1 MSMTMRSVWPIR
13 MLAAGDALVLFGALL
28 VSHWAAAAWDGTFL
42 DPSPFAGRVAM
53 MAGLCALMMFALGLF
68 SWHIADSY
76 ADLAARVAV
85 AFGLAFV
92 VYAIAAYVVPA
103 LRIPMTAL
111 VPGLSVAALAVFALH
126 AAFLRVA
133 DLAHLK
139 TRILVLGTGARAARV
154 AALAERGRLSRFA
167 PVAFVELEQLPCAV
181 DPELVIAMPNDL
193 AAFAKAQAVDEIVV
207 AVDDRRGQLPMDA
220 LVTTRLQGLPVT
232 DYVQFAETAL
242 GAVDLDNLRHSWF
255 LDRHGFRAGKLD
267 QLIKRATDI
276 ALSAGLL
283 LATLPLLI
291 TVALAIRLES
301 PGNVFYRQE
310 RVGKGGRTFML
321 TKFRSMRADAEAD
334 GGPQWARKGDA
345 RVTRVGAFL
354 RKTRIDE
361 IPQAFNVL
369 RGEMSFVGP
378 RPERPFFVETL
389 SADIPFYRERHH
401 VKPGLT
407 GWAQLNYP
415 YGASVDDAKMKL
427 QYDLFYIKYFS
438 LLLDMAI
445 VVQTVRV
452 VLWNAGAR

>member
-1 MSMTMRSVWPIR
+1 MTLRSVWPIR
-13 MLAAGDALVLFGALL
+13 ALAVGDALVLFAVLL
-28 VSHWAAAAWDGTFL
+28 ASHWAAAGWGGAWPEL
-42 DPSPFAGRVAM
+42 SPYAGRVAM
-53 MAGLCALMMFALGLF
+53 MAGLCAVMMFALGLF

-92 VYAIAAYVVPA
+92 VYAITAYVLPG
-103 LRIPMTAL
+103 LRIPLTAL
-111 VPGLSVAALAVFALH
+111 VPGLSLAALAVFALH

-139 TRILVLGTGARAARV
+139 IRILVLGTGARAARV
-154 AALAERGRLSRFA
+154 AALAERGRLSRFS
-167 PVAFVELEQLPCAV
+167 PVAFVELERVPCAV
-181 DPELVIAMPNDL
+181 DPAMVIAMPNDL
-193 AAFAKAQAVDEIVV
+193 VAFARAQAVDEIVV
-207 AVDDRRGQLPMDA
+207 AVDDRRGQLPLDA

-255 LDRHGFRAGKLD
+255 LDRNGFRAGKLY
-267 QLIKRATDI
+267 QLVKRASDI

-283 LATLPLLI
+283 LATLPLLLS
-291 TVALAIRLES
+291 VALAIKLES
-301 PGNVFYRQE
+301 PGGVFYRQE

-321 TKFRSMRADAEAD
+321 TKFRSMRDDAEAD
-334 GGPQWARKGDA
+334 GRPQWARQGDA
-345 RVTRVGAFL
+345 RVTRVGAVI

-369 RGEMSFVGP
+369 RGDMSFVGP

-389 SADIPFYRERHH
+389 SSDIPFYRERHH

-415 YGASVDDAKMKL
+415 YGASVEDAKMKL
-427 QYDLFYIKYFS
+427 QYDLFYIKHFS
-438 LLLDMAI
+438 ILLDLAI
-445 VVQTVRV
+445 VLQTVRV